1 MSALLP
7 FASPLLLL
15 LIAGLL
21 AGLAA
26 AQPKFKYHWLVAV
39 LGSIAAWLLA
49 AFALQ
54 AAGQSKLALVEWEPV
69 TVYRESPALLMDA
82 FSWPFGLALA
92 TLALAV
98 MLTDVARAAEANWS
112 VWSGSLFLIAL
123 GMLAVSAGNP
133 LSLALLWAAI
143 DLAEFVILLGTIE
156 TKAMRERLVVA
167 FSARVG
173 GVLVLLGADLSAGAG
188 GSPLNLSQVSQDY
201 SIYLLLAAGLRLGVI
216 PLHQPFLR
224 EVPVRRSLGT
234 SSRLVSAASS
244 LILLVRTATAGV
256 QSTAAGYLFAL
267 ACLTAFY
274 AAISWLRS
282 QDELDGRPYWLLG
295 AGSFALAAAVQGQAQ
310 AALSWSL
317 ALLFSGGLLF
327 LYSGRHTSLRLL
339 VALGLLGFLGL
350 PYTPNATGMQMYRMP
365 IGLGDLVLLLAQ
377 ALMVVGYLRH
387 GLRLSPPL
395 AGVERWV
402 WAIYPWGLTLL
413 PLVHFGAG
421 WWLLGGARFEFP
433 WQGLAAAALSALW
446 ILAARRL
453 ALQATWQA
461 PVERLG
467 RDLTGILSLEWLYR
481 ALWRL
486 YRPLRNLLDFFSNV
500 VEGEGG
506 VLWALLFLVLFMAIL
521 SQLNSGAAP

>member
-1 MSALLP
+1 MSAYLP

-21 AGLAA
+21 AGLAV
-26 AQPKFKYHWLVAV
+26 AQPKFKYYWLTAV
-39 LGSIAAWLLA
+39 LGSLAAWPLA
-49 AFALQ
+49 ALALQ
-54 AAGQSKLALVEWEPV
+54 ESAQTRLELVQWEPI

-82 FSWPFGLALA
+82 FSWPFVFALA

-98 MLTDVARAAEANWS
+98 LLTDVARAGESNWS

-133 LSLALLWAAI
+133 LTLALLWAAI
-143 DLAEFVILLGTIE
+143 DLSEFVILLGTIE
-156 TKAMRERLVVA
+156 TKEVRERLVVG

-173 GVLVLLGADLSAGAG
+173 GTLVLLGAYLSAEAG
-188 GSPLNLSQVSQDY
+188 GSRLNLSQISQNY

-234 SSRLVSAASS
+234 TSRLVSAASS

-256 QSTAAGYLFAL
+256 QSSAVGYMLALSCLAAL
-267 ACLTAFY
+267 Y
-274 AAISWLRS
+274 ASIAWLRS
-282 QDELDGRPYWLLG
+282 RDELDGRPYWLLG
-295 AGSFALAAAVQGQAQ
+295 AGSFALAAAVQSQAQ

-317 ALLFSGGLLF
+317 ALLFSGSLLF
-327 LYSGRHTSLRLL
+327 LYSGRHASIRLL
-339 VALGLLGFLGL
+339 VALGLLGFLGF
-350 PYTPNATGMQMYRMP
+350 PYTPNAAGMQVYRVP
-365 IGLGDLVLLLAQ
+365 IGLGDIALLLAQ
-377 ALMVVGYLRH
+377 SLLVVGYLRH
-387 GLRLSPPL
+387 GMRLTPPL

-421 WWLLGGARFEFP
+421 WWLLGSAGLELP
-433 WQGLAAAALSALW
+433 WQGMAVAGLSAVW
-446 ILAARRL
+446 ILTARRL
-453 ALQATWQA
+453 TLQGLRA
-461 PVERLG
+461 PLERLG
-467 RDLTGILSLEWLYR
+467 KELTSILSLEWLYR
-481 ALWRL
+481 AVWRL
-486 YRPLRNLLDFFSNV
+486 YRPLRRLLDFLSSV

-521 SQLNSGAAP
+521 SQLNPGDAP

>member
-1 MSALLP
+1 MSAFLP
-7 FASPLLLL
+7 FASPLVLLL
-15 LIAGLL
+15 VAGLL
-21 AGLAA
+21 TGVALT
-26 AQPKFKYHWLVAV
+26 QPKFKYYWLIAV
-39 LGSIAAWLLA
+39 LGVLIAWPLA

-54 AAGQSKLALVEWEPV
+54 DPSPTRLELVQWESISL
-69 TVYRESPALLMDA
+69 YQESPALLMDE
-82 FSWPFGLALA
+82 FSWPFVFALA
-92 TLALAV
+92 SLALAV
-98 MLTDVARAAEANWS
+98 LLTDVARAGESNWS

-133 LSLALLWAAI
+133 LTLALLWAAI
-143 DLAEFVILLGTIE
+143 DLAEFVILLGTVE
-156 TKAMRERLVVA
+156 TKEMRERLVVG

-173 GVLVLLGADLSAGAG
+173 GTLVLLGARLLAEAG
-188 GSPLNLSQVSQDY
+188 GSSLDLSQVSQNY

-234 SSRLVSAASS
+234 TSRLVSAASS

-256 QSTAAGYLFAL
+256 QSPAVGFMLALSCLAAL
-267 ACLTAFY
+267 Y

-282 QDELDGRPYWLLG
+282 RDELDGRPYWLLG

-317 ALLFSGGLLF
+317 ALLFSGSLLF
-327 LYSGRHTSLRLL
+327 LYSGRHISIRVL

-350 PYTPNATGMQMYRMP
+350 PYTPNATGMQVYRMP
-365 IGLGDLVLLLAQ
+365 IGLGDIVLLLAHS
-377 ALMVVGYLRH
+377 LLVVGYLRH
-387 GLRLSPPL
+387 GMRLTPPL

-421 WWLLGGARFEFP
+421 WWLLGSAGIELP
-433 WQGLAAAALSALW
+433 WQGLAAAVLSALW

-453 ALQATWQA
+453 ALQGLQA
-461 PVERLG
+461 PLARLG
-467 RDLTGILSLEWLYR
+467 SQLTGILSLEWLYR
-481 ALWRL
+481 AVWRL
-486 YRPLRNLLDFFSNV
+486 YRPLRRLLDFFSNV

-521 SQLNSGAAP
+521 SQLSSGSTP